1 MTYYLLRR
9 LLLMLLTILL
19 TSALVFGLTQ
29 LLPGDMA
36 RLFLG
41 RDASDAAIAE
51 FNATFRLDDPP
62 LQQYL
67 RWIVGDLGSEREN
80 AAGGILRGDWGRSFG
95 AGYPQVRPL
104 ISRALQYSTYLALMT
119 LLISVPCSILLGIL
133 AGLKANSWLDNLIS
147 VLTLSVVGLPEFVTA
162 LALINI
168 FALGLGWFDTTS
180 MPNARD
186 GFGEIVQKLMLPAV
200 TATFVLL
207 GYVTR
212 MTRAGVQEELKK
224 TYVRTATLKGLP
236 RRVVVLKHVLAQC
249 PAALHHRHRAQHRLA
264 DGRVSGDRAGI
275 QLPRSREAHGRRR
288 AIQELSCAASL
299 RDDRDRLH
307 RARQSGR
314 GFAIRAAQSA
324 RASGITLTSA
334 ATRGRYIL
342 VRSPAPRAA
351 TSFAN
356 SAPKKKR
363 ICATA
368 SAALANW

>member
-29 LLPGDMA
+29 LLPGDIA

-51 FNATFRLDDPP
+51 FNATFRLSDPP

-67 RWIVGDLGSEREN
+67 RWIVGDLDNGREN

-119 LLISVPCSILLGIL
+119 LVISVPCSILLGIL
-133 AGLKANSWLDNLIS
+133 AGLKADSWLDNLIS

-162 LALINI
+162 LVLINV
-168 FALGLGWFDTTS
+168 FALGLGWFDATS
-180 MPNARD
+180 IPNARD
-186 GFGEIVQKLMLPAV
+186 GFAEIVHKLTLPAT

-236 RRVVVLKHVLAQC
+236 RRVVVLKHVLRN
-249 PAALHHRHRAQHRLA
+249 AL
-264 DGRVSGDRAGI
+264 
-275 QLPRSREAHGRRR
+275 LPSITVIA
-288 AIQELSCAASL
+288 LSIGWLMGGLVVIEQVFNYPGLGKLMVDAVLSKNYPVLQACVM
-299 RDDRDRLH
+299 
-307 RARQSGR
+307 
-314 GFAIRAAQSA
+314 IV
-324 RASGITLTSA
+324 ITF
-334 ATRGRYIL
+334 I
-342 VRSPAPRAA
+342 V
-351 TSFAN
+351 
-356 SAPKKKR
+356 
-363 ICATA
+363 
-368 SAALANW
+368 LANLVADLLYALLNPRVRLE